1 MPVVSRHAS
10 RESLFSNRRRS
21 GFTLVEL
28 LVVITIIGILMGLLI
43 PAVNA
48 ARETARRSQCATQ
61 IKNMSLAAIQYEQT
75 KNEFPGYL
83 QRMEDFETSPN
94 PTAIN
99 PADPADGNS
108 TGSPGVSTHAKH
120 ATWAIMLLPFLD
132 AQATYEIWN
141 ESRYAIR
148 GYGNGE
154 YPDTELGINS
164 VAAPNLPIMQCPSS
178 PVTVGEYGK
187 NNYIAN
193 TGMHVPINPEDT
205 SVAAQTAPSPSSNAN
220 DRVSFMDSMSRG
232 NGVFNYKV
240 VDGYFGTNPQNVSDQ
255 GPSVRMTDLKDGA
268 STTALF
274 SENLQAQPWYRPIIP
289 GFHGWVLTGNPG
301 EWHVDGFEQARYI
314 HGWVWHYED
323 DKNFGG
329 APSVDPRHRINGGN
343 PLVNEMD
350 DNASD
355 PAYYIHVA
363 RPSSAHVDGVN
374 VGFADGRVQF
384 VQESID
390 YRTYQALLTPRG
402 KSSDVPWPEFVLQEE
417 SL

>member
-10 RESLFSNRRRS
+10 RECLFSNRRRS

-120 ATWAIMLLPFLD
+120 ATWAVMLLPYLD

-187 NNYIAN
+187 NN
-193 TGMHVPINPEDT
+193 
-205 SVAAQTAPSPSSNAN
+205 
-220 DRVSFMDSMSRG
+220 
-232 NGVFNYKV
+232 
-240 VDGYFGTNPQNVSDQ
+240 
-255 GPSVRMTDLKDGA
+255 
-268 STTALF
+268 
-274 SENLQAQPWYRPIIP
+274 
-289 GFHGWVLTGNPG
+289 
-301 EWHVDGFEQARYI
+301 
-314 HGWVWHYED
+314 
-323 DKNFGG
+323 
-329 APSVDPRHRINGGN
+329 
-343 PLVNEMD
+343 
-350 DNASD
+350 
-355 PAYYIHVA
+355 
-363 RPSSAHVDGVN
+363 
-374 VGFADGRVQF
+374 
-384 VQESID
+384 
-390 YRTYQALLTPRG
+390 
-402 KSSDVPWPEFVLQEE
+402 
-417 SL
+417 